1 MLPTYE
7 TVDGET
13 KENKFLGFLAKY
25 RDAIENEI
33 FRFIPRSDSLP
44 EMTCGLEEHWK
55 MVVDYPERGGKYVR
69 PGLLLLSTYAS
80 NGDIKKAMT
89 TAAAMEISEDWLLV
103 HDDFEDHSEQRRGK
117 PTLPILHGDELAV
130 NAGDHLHL
138 LMWRILMDNRPT
150 LGSDKCFE
158 VAEEMQR
165 VLQAT
170 CEGQFL
176 ELTWTKSGTIVSEDE
191 YFEMVDRKTGSYTI
205 IGPLRLGAIV
215 AGNYD
220 AVEPLVGFGLALGRA
235 FQIHDDWLNVFSAAT
250 GKELGG
256 DILEGK
262 RTLLLARLVERLEKE
277 KEEEKLDFVKEVFR
291 MSRIEKDGAVVS
303 KVIDLYE
310 EYGCRDSIRLQTN
323 KYADLARL
331 SLEQVPYSDEG
342 KEILNDAIDFIVNR
356 AV

>member
-7 TVDGET
+7 TVDGDIQ
-13 KENKFLGFLAKY
+13 ENKFLGFLTRY
-25 RDAIENEI
+25 RESIEKEI
-33 FRFIPRSDSLP
+33 FRFIPRSYSLP
-44 EMTCGLEEHWK
+44 EMKCGLENHWK

-69 PGLLLLSTYAS
+69 PGLLLLSTHAS
-80 NGDIKKAMT
+80 GGEIQAAMT

-117 PTLPILHGDELAV
+117 PTLSVLHGDELAV

-138 LMWRILMDNRPT
+138 LMWRILLDNRSS
-150 LGSDKCFE
+150 LGGDKCFE
-158 VAEEMQR
+158 VADEMER
-165 VLQAT
+165 FLQTT

-176 ELTWTKSGTIVSEDE
+176 ELSWTKGGRIVGADE

-215 AGNYD
+215 AGNYE
-220 AVEPLVGFGLALGRA
+220 ALEPLVGFGLALGRA
-235 FQIHDDWLNVFSAAT
+235 FQIHDDWLNVFSTVT

-262 RTLLLARLVERLEKE
+262 RTLLLARLVECLERDNAN
-277 KEEEKLDFVKEVFR
+277 EKLEFVRNTFK
-291 MSRIEKDGAVVS
+291 MSRVEKDGAVVS

-310 EYGCRDSIRLQTN
+310 EYGCREWIRLQTN

-331 SLEQVPYSDEG
+331 NLEKVPYSDEG
-342 KEILNDAIDFIVNR
+342 KEILNDAVDFIVNR